1 MAYLNVTQ
9 DGSAV
14 GEVKAGIGNVIKGNT
29 GVIHQPGGAAVVGLP
44 VDDGFHALAGDPL
57 RRVRSRGAAEFG
69 DHRLGDGMGGNA
81 FAGGCQTEDF
91 LFRQVGESADFL
103 YGKGA
108 GGQGSGL
115 IEDAVPDLGQCLHMA
130 GAFDESAFF

>member
-1 MAYLNVTQ
+1 MTAFTPLPEISSE
-9 DGSAV
+9 DS
-14 GEVKAGIGNVIKGNT
+14 
-29 GVIHQPGGAAVVGLP
+29 GAEGLP
-44 VDDGFHALAGDPL
+44 NLATTALAMGW
-57 RRVRSRGAAEFG
+57 AET
-69 DHRLGDGMGGNA
+69 LSQV
-81 FAGGCQTEDF
+81 GCQTEDF